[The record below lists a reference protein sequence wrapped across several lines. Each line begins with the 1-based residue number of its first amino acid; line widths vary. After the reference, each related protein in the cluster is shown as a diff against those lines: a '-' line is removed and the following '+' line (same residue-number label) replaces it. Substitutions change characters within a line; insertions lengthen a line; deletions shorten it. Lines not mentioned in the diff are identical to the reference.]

1 MSRCLMRAIPGSV
14 PGALSAP
21 LPFTSI
27 LSHSVLDRPCL
38 RTITNPRSAVLHAEH
53 TSITGMTDALL
64 DAVETKLRADVEG
77 AWKGLAAMTRMRLE
91 VGLDAIWSFIYI
103 L

>member
-1 MSRCLMRAIPGSV
+1 
-14 PGALSAP
+14 
-21 LPFTSI
+21 
-27 LSHSVLDRPCL
+27 
-38 RTITNPRSAVLHAEH
+38 
-53 TSITGMTDALL
+53 MTDALL